1 MEFLYV
7 ILAVTILCK
16 LSDVNDKLKKLLT
29 QEKQNK
35 LDFSDCLN
43 KDVYIILNNDNVT
56 DSYLFTSIMKT
67 MGKILD
73 YDDHW
78 FVFRYYD
85 KNKKQNVTRY
95 LRTSDLLSI
104 NEIMM
109 D

>member
-43 KDVYIILNNDNVT
+43 NNVT

-104 NEIMM
+104 NEIMR

>member
-43 KDVYIILNNDNVT
+43 KDVY
-56 DSYLFTSIMKT
+56 YL
-67 MGKILD
+67 
-73 YDDHW
+73 
-78 FVFRYYD
+78 
-85 KNKKQNVTRY
+85 
-95 LRTSDLLSI
+95 
-104 NEIMM
+104 E
-109 D
+109 